1 MKMKSIAKVSLVLGI
16 LATGVNTVTEQP
28 VHAENKPIQVSQNS
42 KNLKAYYTQPS
53 VEYKNVTGYI
63 SSIQPKAGTKFM
75 NIIEGN
81 TVNNLAL
88 VGKDKQHYH
97 TGVHRN
103 LDIFYVNE
111 DKRFEGSKYSI
122 GGITEASDKAVDQIA
137 EARVIKEDHTGEYD
151 YDFFPFKIDKEAMT
165 LKEVDFKIRKHLIDR
180 YGLYGEMSSGTVT
193 VKMKYY
199 GKYTF
204 ELDKKL
210 QEDRMADIIK
220 VTDIDRI
227 EVIVKKA

>member
-1 MKMKSIAKVSLVLGI
+1 M
-16 LATGVNTVTEQP
+16 
-28 VHAENKPIQVSQNS
+28 
-42 KNLKAYYTQPS
+42 
-53 VEYKNVTGYI
+53 TGYI

-103 LDIFYVNE
+103 LDIFMLMRIRDLKVQSTY
-111 DKRFEGSKYSI
+111 Y
-122 GGITEASDKAVDQIA
+122 GITEASDKAVDQIA

-165 LKEVDFKIRKHLIDR
+165 LKEVDFKIRKHLIDH

-204 ELDKKL
+204 ELDKSYKKTEWPISLKSQILTELKL
-210 QEDRMADIIK
+210 
-220 VTDIDRI
+220 
-227 EVIVKKA
+227 